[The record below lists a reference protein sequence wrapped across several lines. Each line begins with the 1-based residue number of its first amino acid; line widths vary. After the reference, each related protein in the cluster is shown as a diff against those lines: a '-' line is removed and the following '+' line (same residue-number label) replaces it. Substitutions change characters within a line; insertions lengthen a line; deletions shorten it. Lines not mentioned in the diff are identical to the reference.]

1 VTWRRVKYNIPAAQ
15 EAIDAAGLPDF
26 LASRLAVGR

>member
-1 VTWRRVKYNIPAAQ
+1 VEYDIPSAQ

-26 LASRLAVGR
+26 LSSRLAVGR